1 MSYQTALVT
10 SVNEAYE
17 KVDTRSG
24 LVRKSKENYMLLRE
38 ILQFKYILI
47 YFYFSKQLSQSKK
60 KKSSQRTFIFFLCV
74 TYDLH

>member
-17 KVDTRSG
+17 KVDTGSG

-60 KKSSQRTFIFFLCV
+60 KKSSQQTFIFFCV
-74 TYDLH
+74 

>member
-47 YFYFSKQLSQSKK
+47 YFYFSKQSSQSKK
-60 KKSSQRTFIFFLCV
+60 KKSS
-74 TYDLH
+74 